1 MTLTDHLMR
10 KHFNMKPI
18 FHFDESF
25 AGNAYGFR
33 ELTLAEMLRDP
44 IVQDLMRSDGVS
56 RSEVRRLLSSR
67 RPRNLALAA

>member
-1 MTLTDHLMR
+1 MQ
-10 KHFNMKPI
+10 PAS
-18 FHFDESF
+18 HFDESF

-56 RSEVRRLLSSR
+56 ASDVKRTFDLRSGRKF
-67 RPRNLALAA
+67 ALAA